1 MIDVIKIGGAVID
14 DSAALSAVLD
24 HCQVLQR
31 PLIIVHGGGR
41 RATTLAEQ
49 MGIPQTMVDGRRVT
63 DAATLEVVVMTFAGW
78 INTWLTAQLQAR
90 GVNAIGISG
99 ADGNVVRATKRKTQD
114 IDYGFVGDVEVVNAQ
129 VLHGLLGGGL
139 TPVIAPITHDGR
151 GQLLNT
157 NADIMASHIAASLGG
172 QVALTYVFDHAGVL
186 RDIADATS
194 VIPELRECDVASLV
208 EAGIVTAGMRPKLD
222 MTFAAVR
229 AGVGS
234 VRITNAHN
242 LSGGTVCR

>member
-14 DSAALSAVLD
+14 DAAALSALLD

-31 PLIIVHGGGR
+31 PLIVVHGGGR

-49 MGIPQTMVDGRRVT
+49 LGLPQTMVDGRRIT

-90 GVNAIGISG
+90 GVNAIGLSG
-99 ADGNVVRATKRKTQD
+99 ADGNVVRATKRETQD
-114 IDYGFVGDVEVVNAQ
+114 IDYGFVGDVAAVHAG
-129 VLHGLLGGGL
+129 VLHGLLDGGL
-139 TPVIAPITHDGR
+139 TPVIAPITHDGG

-157 NADIMASHIAASLGG
+157 NADIMASNIAASLGE

-186 RDIADATS
+186 RDVTDETS
-194 VIPELRECDVASLV
+194 VIPELRAGDVAALV
-208 EAGIVTAGMRPKLD
+208 DSGIVTAGMRPKLD
-222 MTFAAVR
+222 MAFAAVR
-229 AGVGS
+229 AGVSS
-234 VRITNAHN
+234 VRITNAYN
-242 LSGGTVCR
+242 LDGGTVCW